1 MHNDRRPRNL
11 PSQTKLP
18 AEKAGTSGMRNQSN
32 VSLDFIHS
40 LVQLSSIY
48 KHGHDV
54 CKRHQHPDSSSR
66 MSSANLSKLFAV
78 PSQPLSPSFPLR
90 LPGITEESGKALV
103 ETLKEDYVKYHVFFD
118 TVGRHK

>member
-11 PSQTKLP
+11 PNQIKLP
-18 AEKAGTSGMRNQSN
+18 AEKADTSGMRSQSKIF
-32 VSLDFIHS
+32 LDFIYS
-40 LVQLSSIY
+40 FVQLSSIY
-48 KHGHDV
+48 KHGQDV
-54 CKRHQHPDSSSR
+54 GKRRQHTDTSSR
-66 MSSANLSKLFAV
+66 MSSGNLSKLFAV

-90 LPGITEESGKALV
+90 LPGISEESGKALV